1 VRSRYDNSKT
11 VLGAEAEAKTMTS
24 LFTLLSALED
34 SCAVQEL
41 SQEQEDR
48 LAPHR
53 LCGYIDFGASWLP
66 SPDGSLC
73 DLLE

>member
-1 VRSRYDNSKT
+1 MRSRYELSKSF
-11 VLGAEAEAKTMTS
+11 LGAEAKAKTMTS

-48 LAPHR
+48 LATHR
-53 LCGYIDFGASWLP
+53 LCGYIDFGASRLP